1 MRVLLHICCGPC
13 SIMPVAAL
21 REEGAEI
28 RGLFYNPN
36 IMPYTENLRR
46 RETLEAWAAGE
57 DLPLIV
63 QDEYQPE
70 EWLRNVAWRENQRC
84 APCLSQR
91 LERAAAVAK
100 RGNYDFFST
109 TLLYSV
115 RQKHELI
122 SELGQSIGKKRG
134 VKFLYR
140 DWRPYWR
147 QGIERSQELGLYRQ
161 QYCGCIF
168 SERDRYLPQ
177 PGHPA

>member
-1 MRVLLHICCGPC
+1 
-13 SIMPVAAL
+13 MPVAAL

-46 RETLEAWAAGE
+46 LRTLQDWASREK
-57 DLPLIV
+57 LPLIV
-63 QDEYQPE
+63 QDEYRPE
-70 EWLRNVAWRENQRC
+70 EWFRNVAWRENQRC

-100 RGNYDFFST
+100 RGGYEFFST

-122 SELGQSIGKKRG
+122 QELGRAAGKKRG

-140 DWRPYWR
+140 DWRPFWR
-147 QGIERSQELGLYRQ
+147 QGIQRSQEQGMYRQ

-168 SERDRYLPQ
+168 SERDRYLPKPSP
-177 PGHPA
+177 PGPDFA

>member
-1 MRVLLHICCGPC
+1 MAEKRGLAGKP
-13 SIMPVAAL
+13 AL
-21 REEGAEI
+21 R
-28 RGLFYNPN
+28 
-36 IMPYTENLRR
+36 
-46 RETLEAWAAGE
+46 
-57 DLPLIV
+57 
-63 QDEYQPE
+63 
-70 EWLRNVAWRENQRC
+70 
-84 APCLSQR
+84 PCLSQR

>member
-1 MRVLLHICCGPC
+1 
-13 SIMPVAAL
+13 MPVEAL
-21 REEGAEI
+21 REEGAEL

-46 RETLEAWAAGE
+46 RETLQAWAAGE

-70 EWLRNVAWRENQRC
+70 AWLRNAAWRENQRC
-84 APCLSQR
+84 APCLAQR

-100 RGNYDFFST
+100 RGGFDSFST

-122 SELGQSIGKKRG
+122 KELGRAAGKNRG
-134 VKFLYR
+134 VAFLYR
-140 DWRPYWR
+140 DWRPLWR
-147 QGIERSQELGLYRQ
+147 QGIQRSRELGMYRQ

-168 SERDRYLPQ
+168 SERDRYLKQADPSRS
-177 PGHPA
+177 GETA